1 MRMGGGGGGGVPVYV
16 PDYNYRLSVDKLKV
30 NLCNCLMKGL
40 AS

>member
-1 MRMGGGGGGGVPVYV
+1 MYV

-30 NLCNCLMKGL
+30 NLCVVLVTGP